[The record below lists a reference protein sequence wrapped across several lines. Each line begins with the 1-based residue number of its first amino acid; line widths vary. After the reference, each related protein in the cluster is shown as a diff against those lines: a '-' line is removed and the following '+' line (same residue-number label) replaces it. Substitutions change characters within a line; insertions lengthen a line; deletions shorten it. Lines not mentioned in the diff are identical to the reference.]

1 MLGPVSAQ
9 TNLYQPVQDSRVP
22 AESPSPERMS
32 ASATAE
38 PYSTSAATAIAGNLN
53 MMLLSAPERMSQNL
67 VILTEV
73 LSAVLKMKQEP
84 DEQLTAFAAR
94 LIEAIATLPPA
105 ELQKLRVML
114 SDAFAGLQLRTLL
127 QALRNPQGPEA
138 ATLAIYLELYRQK
151 DRDPGAR
158 AVISSYRQNDETVLT
173 QMARDPRSAT
183 AQPQPSPPSP
193 SRQTAPL
200 SSPPA
205 SPSGATPRETV
216 SGLLQAAGDDADMVY
231 RPTPALNSAKTAG
244 LAEGSNLQIL
254 RQMRDR
260 IAAAAEPVQ
269 TSIMYP
275 PDLAVPQRAA
285 AETGATAKAD
295 RPPSPSTPS
304 TEQDAQTFI
313 SQSDSQDTES
323 PAVANTPPSTPR
335 TPSLPAHL
343 LEEVAETEL
352 IRTLLALYAA
362 DEAPDVVDAALDALM
377 PREADE
383 MEAKS
388 PLPLA
393 AAPAEDEIDDLGT
406 TSLQRPVHLEERLA
420 WATSTSVSGQQEVA
434 RTGVAIEGLP
444 LAFVN
449 YVIESED
456 EMDDAGKARK
466 HGQEDEQ
473 SGEADDD
480 AREPGESASE
490 NPEED
495 DVEPP
500 ATTIEM
506 ADAEDRLDLGL
517 AAPRLDA
524 GELPLP
530 LPSPDED
537 PAQALYL
544 RLSDFA

>member
-32 ASATAE
+32 ASVAAE

-67 VILTEV
+67 VVLTEV
-73 LSAVLKMKQEP
+73 LSTVLKMKQEP
-84 DEQLTAFAAR
+84 GEQLTAFAAR

-173 QMARDPRSAT
+173 QMVRDPRSAT
-183 AQPQPSPPSP
+183 AQPQPSSPSP

-205 SPSGATPRETV
+205 SPSGTAPRDTV
-216 SGLLQAAGDDADMVY
+216 SGLPPAAGEDADMVY

-244 LAEGSNLQIL
+244 QTEGSNLQVL

-260 IAAAAEPVQ
+260 IAAAADPVPI
-269 TSIMYP
+269 SVMDP

-285 AETGATAKAD
+285 AETDATAKAD
-295 RPPSPSTPS
+295 RLPSPSTPS
-304 TEQDAQTFI
+304 MEKDSPTFL
-313 SQSDSQDTES
+313 SQADSQDTES
-323 PAVANTPPSTPR
+323 PPVSNTPPSTPR

-393 AAPAEDEIDDLGT
+393 AAQADDEIDDLGAP
-406 TSLQRPVHLEERLA
+406 SLQRPVHLEERLA
-420 WATSTSVSGQQEVA
+420 LARSTPVSGQQEVA

-456 EMDDAGKARK
+456 EMDDASKARK

-473 SGEADDD
+473 SGEAEDE
-480 AREPGESASE
+480 AREPGEGASE

-495 DVEPP
+495 DVEPS

-506 ADAEDRLDLGL
+506 ADGEDRLDLGL